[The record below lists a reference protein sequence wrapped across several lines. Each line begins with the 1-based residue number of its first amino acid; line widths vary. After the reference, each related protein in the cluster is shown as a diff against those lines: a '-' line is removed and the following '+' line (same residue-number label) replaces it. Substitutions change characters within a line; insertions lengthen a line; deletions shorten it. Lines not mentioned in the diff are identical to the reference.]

1 MPIENGAD
9 LLLRLHALNLIE
21 PERYPH
27 WWRHYGSWWIIPEAI
42 LTQQTRFEKVEA
54 SVANLIHLG
63 YDTPEKLAAAEQ
75 WRVAQAIV
83 PAGFYNQKAVRI
95 LSLING
101 LIETYGDFE
110 HFVAEVSREWLLAHK
125 GVGFESADA
134 ILCYG
139 CQRPV
144 MVVDRYTQRLL
155 AALGFEMEEYH
166 DIQAW
171 LTGGIEGEFDRIEA
185 ALGLTPELTYAYFHG
200 LIVEYCKDHA
210 RRSGM
215 DIAKLSA

>member
-1 MPIENGAD
+1 MIENGAD
-9 LLLRLHALNLIE
+9 LLLKLHALELIE
-21 PERYPH
+21 PARYPH
-27 WWRHYGSWWIIPEAI
+27 WWRSYGSWWIIPEAI

-54 SVANLIHLG
+54 SVDNLIQLG
-63 YDTPEKLAAAEQ
+63 YDTPKKLIAAEQ
-75 WRVAQAIV
+75 WRVAQAIA

-95 LSLING
+95 RALLSGML
-101 LIETYGDFE
+101 EAFGDFE
-110 HFVAEVSREWLLAHK
+110 SFCDGVSREWLLEHK

-155 AALGFEMEEYH
+155 SALGYEMEAYE

-171 LTGGIEGEFDRIEA
+171 LAGSIEGEFDRIEA
-185 ALGLTPELTYAYFHG
+185 TLGLSLELTYAYFHG

-210 RRSGM
+210 KRSGM
-215 DIAKLSA
+215 EVAKLLS